1 MSILWC
7 IILKIKFLPKIE
19 IYSQTL
25 LSQTHLDPYKN
36 SRYLGIRYVEVKIK
50 TTDNSG
56 CTHVTYSKWLSLLKK
71 RERVYFQNV
80 SLVYFFWNEIEQEA
94 SITYNDAYFLDV
106 IWW

>member
-1 MSILWC
+1 MLILWC

-50 TTDNSG
+50 TTEK
-56 CTHVTYSKWLSLLKK
+56 TVVVTYSKHAKWLSLL
-71 RERVYFQNV
+71 
-80 SLVYFFWNEIEQEA
+80 
-94 SITYNDAYFLDV
+94 
-106 IWW
+106 